1 MLASKRMLYL
11 EGTSGISG
19 DMTVAALLDLGASQ
33 EKLEAALE
41 SLRLEGCDGVA
52 SRQAAYGLD
61 GVDFDGRL
69 HDHDHEHD
77 HEHDGAGHH
86 HHHEHR
92 NLSDVYEV
100 IDRGVMTEGARAL
113 AKRIFLIVAEAEAA
127 AHGVPLEQV
136 HFHEVGAIDS
146 IVDVVSAAVLVDD
159 LGIDECVVDGL
170 TEGRGFVRCQ
180 HGELPVPVPAVLN
193 VARVFSIPLRR
204 ADVQGEMVTPT
215 GIGIA
220 AALRTRDSLPDK
232 YRVEGVG
239 VGLGKRDFGRANFL
253 RVMILVEEKAGA
265 EACPS
270 DEKVWILE
278 CNIDDSTGEMLGLA
292 LERLMEAGARDAHFT
307 PCFMKK
313 NRPAYLLRV
322 IADEERIGELEE
334 VIFDVTTTIG
344 IRRYRVERSCMQ
356 RAMAEVETPF
366 GQVAVKVCAGAGIR
380 RCYPEFESVKR
391 LSVASGVDF
400 QTIFRLA
407 QDAANDAFS
416 E

>member
-11 EGTSGISG
+11 EGASGISG

-41 SLRLEGCDGVA
+41 SLRLEGYDCVV
-52 SRQAAYGLD
+52 SRKTSYGLD
-61 GVDFDGRL
+61 GVDFDVRL
-69 HDHDHEHD
+69 HDHDHDHEHD
-77 HEHDGAGHH
+77 GACH

-100 IDRGVMTEGARAL
+100 IDRGVMTDGARAL
-113 AKRIFLIVAEAEAA
+113 AKRIFLIVAEAEAT

-193 VARVFSIPLRR
+193 VARAFSIPLRR

-253 RVMILVEEKAGA
+253 RAMILVEEAWA

-391 LSVASGVDF
+391 LSDASGVDF

-407 QDAANDAFS
+407 QDAANEAFS

>member
-11 EGTSGISG
+11 EGASGISG

-33 EKLEAALE
+33 EKLEAVLE
-41 SLRLEGCDGVA
+41 SLRLEGYDCVV
-52 SRQAAYGLD
+52 SRKSSYGLD
-61 GVDFDGRL
+61 GVDFDVRL
-69 HDHDHEHD
+69 HDHD
-77 HEHDGAGHH
+77 HDGAGHH

-100 IDRGVMTEGARAL
+100 IDRGVMTDGARAL

-159 LGIDECVVDGL
+159 LDIDECVVDGL

-193 VARVFSIPLRR
+193 VARAFSIPLQR

-220 AALRTRDSLPDK
+220 AALRTRDSLPGR

-253 RVMILVEEKAGA
+253 RAMILVEEEEAGA

-334 VIFDVTTTIG
+334 VIFDATTTIG

-366 GQVAVKVCAGAGIR
+366 GLVAVKVCAGAGVR

-391 LSVASGVDF
+391 LSDASGVDF

-407 QDAANDAFS
+407 QDAANEAFS

>member
-11 EGTSGISG
+11 EGASGISG

-33 EKLEAALE
+33 EKLEAVLE
-41 SLRLEGCDGVA
+41 SLRLEGYDCVV
-52 SRQAAYGLD
+52 SRKSSYGLD
-61 GVDFDGRL
+61 GVDFDVRL
-69 HDHDHEHD
+69 HDHDHDHD
-77 HEHDGAGHH
+77 HDGAGHH

-100 IDRGVMTEGARAL
+100 IDRGVMTDGARAL

-159 LGIDECVVDGL
+159 LDIDECVVDGL

-193 VARVFSIPLRR
+193 VARAFSIPLQR

-220 AALRTRDSLPDK
+220 AALRTRDSLPGR

-253 RVMILVEEKAGA
+253 RAMILVEEEEEAGA

-334 VIFDVTTTIG
+334 VIFDATTTIG

-366 GQVAVKVCAGAGIR
+366 GLVAVKVCAGAGVR

-391 LSVASGVDF
+391 LSDASGVDF

-407 QDAANDAFS
+407 QDAANEAFS

>member
-11 EGTSGISG
+11 EGASGISG

-41 SLRLEGCDGVA
+41 SLRLEGYDCVV
-52 SRQAAYGLD
+52 SRKSSYGLD
-61 GVDFDGRL
+61 GVDFDVRL
-69 HDHDHEHD
+69 HDHDHER
-77 HEHDGAGHH
+77 EHDGACH

-100 IDRGVMTEGARAL
+100 IDRGVMTDGARAL

-193 VARVFSIPLRR
+193 VARAFSIPLRR

-220 AALRTRDSLPDK
+220 AALRTRDSLPGK

-253 RVMILVEEKAGA
+253 RAMILVEE

-292 LERLMEAGARDAHFT
+292 LERLMEAGALDAHFT

-334 VIFDVTTTIG
+334 VIFDATTTIG

-391 LSVASGVDF
+391 LSDASGVDF

-407 QDAANDAFS
+407 QDAADEAFS

>member
-11 EGTSGISG
+11 EGASGISG

-33 EKLEAALE
+33 EKLEAVLE
-41 SLRLEGCDGVA
+41 SLRLEGYDCVV
-52 SRQAAYGLD
+52 SRKSSYGLD
-61 GVDFDGRL
+61 GVDFDVRL
-69 HDHDHEHD
+69 HDHD
-77 HEHDGAGHH
+77 HDGAGHH

-100 IDRGVMTEGARAL
+100 IDRGVMTDGARAL

-159 LGIDECVVDGL
+159 LDIDECVVDGL
-170 TEGRGFVRCQ
+170 TEGHGFVRCQ

-193 VARVFSIPLRR
+193 VARAFSIPLQR

-220 AALRTRDSLPDK
+220 AALRTRDSLPGR

-253 RVMILVEEKAGA
+253 RAMILVEEEEAGA

-334 VIFDVTTTIG
+334 VIFDATTTIG

-366 GQVAVKVCAGAGIR
+366 GLVAVKVCAGAGVR

-391 LSVASGVDF
+391 LSDASGVDF

-407 QDAANDAFS
+407 QDAANEAFS

>member
-11 EGTSGISG
+11 EGASGISG

-41 SLRLEGCDGVA
+41 SLRLEGYDCVV
-52 SRQAAYGLD
+52 SRKTSYGLD
-61 GVDFDGRL
+61 GVDFDVRL

-77 HEHDGAGHH
+77 GACH

-100 IDRGVMTEGARAL
+100 IDRGVMTDGARAL

-193 VARVFSIPLRR
+193 VARAFSIPLRR

-220 AALRTRDSLPDK
+220 AALRTRDSLPGK

-253 RVMILVEEKAGA
+253 RAMILVEEEEAWA
-265 EACPS
+265 EACTS

-356 RAMAEVETPF
+356 RTMAEVETPF
-366 GQVAVKVCAGAGIR
+366 GQVAVKVCAGAGVW

-391 LSVASGVDF
+391 LSDASGVDF

-407 QDAANDAFS
+407 QDAANEAFS

>member
-11 EGTSGISG
+11 EGASGISG

-41 SLRLEGCDGVA
+41 SLRLEGYDCVV
-52 SRQAAYGLD
+52 SRKSSYGLD
-61 GVDFDGRL
+61 GVDFDVRL
-69 HDHDHEHD
+69 HDHDHDHD
-77 HEHDGAGHH
+77 HDGAGHH

-100 IDRGVMTEGARAL
+100 IDRGVMTDGARAL

-127 AHGVPLEQV
+127 AHGVPMEQV

-193 VARVFSIPLRR
+193 VARAFSIPLRR

-220 AALRTRDSLPDK
+220 AALRTRDSLPGK

-253 RVMILVEEKAGA
+253 RAMILVEA

-334 VIFDVTTTIG
+334 VIFDATTTIG

-356 RAMAEVETPF
+356 RAMVEVETPF
-366 GQVAVKVCAGAGIR
+366 GQVAVKVCAGAGVR

-391 LSVASGVDF
+391 LSDASGVDF

-407 QDAANDAFS
+407 QDAANEAFS

>member
-11 EGTSGISG
+11 EGASGISG

-33 EKLEAALE
+33 EKLEAVLE
-41 SLRLEGCDGVA
+41 SLRLEGYDCVV
-52 SRQAAYGLD
+52 SRKSSYGLD
-61 GVDFDGRL
+61 GVDFDVRL
-69 HDHDHEHD
+69 HDHDH
-77 HEHDGAGHH
+77 DGAGH

-100 IDRGVMTEGARAL
+100 IDRGVMTDGARAL

-193 VARVFSIPLRR
+193 VARAFSIPLRR

-220 AALRTRDSLPDK
+220 AALRTRDSLPGK
-232 YRVEGVG
+232 YSVEGVG

-253 RVMILVEEKAGA
+253 RAMILVEE

-334 VIFDVTTTIG
+334 VIFDATTTIG

-366 GQVAVKVCAGAGIR
+366 GQVAVKVCAGAGVR

-391 LSVASGVDF
+391 LSDASGVDF

-407 QDAANDAFS
+407 QDAADEAFS